1 MPLPYPELVGEI
13 DGMFAG
19 CMEELACRE
28 RHGCGVEGVACD
40 ADEGDDQDNFERIN
54 NVVGEL

>member
-1 MPLPYPELVGEI
+1 ML
-13 DGMFAG
+13 GMA
-19 CMEELACRE
+19 MAAKMAQRRKACHSHIQSWWE
-28 RHGCGVEGVACD
+28 RCGVEGVACD